1 MSAAGAIGMFLGN
14 VGIGFL
20 AGALGYVV
28 DFINGQSA
36 FYNLSHQTLNTMNM
50 LTWMLWI
57 FAFVY
62 LLASVLNLIITS
74 IAESGGYA

>member
-14 VGIGFL
+14 IGIGFL

-62 LLASVLNLIITS
+62 LLASVFNLIVTS
-74 IAESGGYA
+74 INESGGYA

>member
-1 MSAAGAIGMFLGN
+1 MSAAGAIGMFLSN
-14 VGIGFL
+14 IGIGFL

-36 FYNLSHQTLNTMNM
+36 LYNLSHQTLNTMNM

-57 FAFVY
+57 FAFVFVF
-62 LLASVLNLIITS
+62 ASVINYIVTS
-74 IAESGGYA
+74 MHETGGYA